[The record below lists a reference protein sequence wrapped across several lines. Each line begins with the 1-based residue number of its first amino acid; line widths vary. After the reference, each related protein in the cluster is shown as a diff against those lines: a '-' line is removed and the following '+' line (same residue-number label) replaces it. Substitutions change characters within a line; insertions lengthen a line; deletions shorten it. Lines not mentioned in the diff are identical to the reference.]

1 MIGFSRLMTSPDE
14 PDQLNAWP
22 MIKKSTR
29 SSPIRAF
36 VALAA
41 CLVASI
47 VVGFATTGHAEITPW
62 AVNEGGRMRIVA
74 LPPEPDGTVRG
85 ALQIEPKP
93 GWITYWK
100 EPGDAGIPPHVVFS
114 KASGVTPANVSYPV
128 PKRIDNGK
136 LRDIGYD
143 RLVALPFELKVED
156 PHKPLNLGASA
167 FVGLCRNICIPF
179 QAEFSLAL
187 GPTRGTPA
195 EEAVILN
202 LAASRLPEAPSD
214 DFAVTHYAMT
224 QGRNSLS
231 LKLKLPKGTPEP
243 PQVIVTGPEGHVLFD
258 GINGRQDGD
267 GYALDMPVGKLP
279 KGYDIKGKRWGILVI
294 AGNRAMETSLAFE

>member
-1 MIGFSRLMTSPDE
+1 MT
-14 PDQLNAWP
+14 A
-22 MIKKSTR
+22 KSAR
-29 SSPIRAF
+29 SSSIRTF

-41 CLVASI
+41 CLVAGITVS
-47 VVGFATTGHAEITPW
+47 FANTSRAEITPW
-62 AVNEGGRMRIVA
+62 ATNEGGRMRIVA

-100 EPGDAGIPPHVVFS
+100 EPGDAGIPPQVVFS
-114 KASGVTPANVSYPV
+114 KASGVTLSHVSYPV

-143 RLVALPFELKVED
+143 RPVTLPFELKVD
-156 PHKPLNLGASA
+156 GPHKSLNLGASA

-187 GPTRGTPA
+187 GSTKGTPA
-195 EEAVILN
+195 EEAMILN
-202 LAASRLPEAPSD
+202 IAASRLPEGPSD

-224 QGRNSLS
+224 HGRNILS
-231 LKLKLPKGTPEP
+231 LKLKLPEQTSEP

-279 KGYDIKGKRWGILVI
+279 KNYDINGKRWGILVI